1 MRNVGNRAS
10 IDSQHYGLDVVQ
22 GLVRILSVG
31 SSDNSR
37 FNQNEPG
44 RCISLIQQQISFNV
58 GVWSLINVSFIDY
71 EDLIESIT
79 AGRYWLQS
87 TFNVT
92 VTTGF
97 LLGDYLYPSA
107 VFEVL
112 LRAGLKHIII
122 HHVGTHSPYYSSN
135 PTYAQILREGGYLD
149 ESRKIDPI
157 DPNCYEWKSGDNKT
171 LRVNHSYET
180 HSNVLNNLISIYCHA
195 TPSTFFP
202 PTRFIS

>member
-1 MRNVGNRAS
+1 MSCRRGNYVEIIWALWQFDGGSSFDSFLLRNVGNRAS

-22 GLVRILSVG
+22 GLVRISSVG

-92 VTTGF
+92 VTTGSSSEIICT
-97 LLGDYLYPSA
+97 LLLC
-107 VFEVL
+107 
-112 LRAGLKHIII
+112 LKCCFVQGWGTSSFIMSEHI
-122 HHVGTHSPYYSSN
+122 
-135 PTYAQILREGGYLD
+135 L
-149 ESRKIDPI
+149 PI
-157 DPNCYEWKSGDNKT
+157 TVP
-171 LRVNHSYET
+171 
-180 HSNVLNNLISIYCHA
+180 I
-195 TPSTFFP
+195 P
-202 PTRFIS
+202 PTPKSWEKEAIWTNPRRSIRSIPIATNGNQAITKHFA